1 MEQKSLRTLAIAL
14 LCVLALVG
22 AAATL
27 ETVQSGSDSGS
38 GGFLGGQEGDST
50 GPIGGQDR
58 TAAGANG
65 QLVEPTCVVS
75 GPSPAI
81 IWAGVAATVVA
92 GALVARRFGLAV
104 TAVVAAALVPLALLL
119 GLVLTSGCPE
129 ASTGPLPSATAAS
142 NGGGGGGGAGGGGS
156 GEMLAVAIPALALL
170 SVLLI
175 AIGGGLV
182 SLLFSTDEE
191 SSPDESVERVDD
203 DGERRAEVGRAAGR
217 AAERLDDADDFENEV
232 YRAWREMADSLP
244 VDHPG
249 SSTPGE
255 FAMAAR
261 EIGIDEADVDEL
273 TDVFEIVRY
282 GGRDPTPDR
291 EERAVAALRRIE
303 DEYRGDADA

>member
-1 MEQKSLRTLAIAL
+1 MGWKPLRTLALAL
-14 LCVLALVG
+14 LCVLVLVG
-22 AAATL
+22 TAATL
-27 ETVQSGSDSGS
+27 ETLQSGGAGGS
-38 GGFLGGQEGDST
+38 GNLWNGGGGDNT
-50 GPIGGQDR
+50 GIAGGQDR

-81 IWAGVAATVVA
+81 IWAGAVAIAIA

-104 TAVVAAALVPLALLL
+104 TLVVATALVPLALLL

-129 ASTGPLPSATAAS
+129 ASTGPLP
-142 NGGGGGGGAGGGGS
+142 NGTVAPSSGDGGGAGGGSS
-156 GEMLAVAIPALALL
+156 GEMLAVALPALALL
-170 SVLLI
+170 SVLLV

-182 SLLFSTDEE
+182 SLLFSNDEE
-191 SSPDESVERVDD
+191 SSSDESVERADD
-203 DGERRAEVGRAAGR
+203 ENERRAEVGRAAGR

-244 VDHPG
+244 VDRPG

-255 FAMAAR
+255 FAAAAR
-261 EIGIDEADVDEL
+261 EIGIDSEDVGEL
-273 TDVFEIVRY
+273 TDVFESVRY
-282 GGRDPTPDR
+282 GGRDPTADR

-303 DEYRGDADA
+303 DEYGGDADA